1 MLVDFLLENCTVLSH
16 NKIIE
21 TLVDRISRKFGERGR
36 EEKMTRHLLTDAQMR
51 HFIVNGYVTVT
62 TALPVQFHD
71 AIYEKTVEVFD
82 KEGNPGNNLVPRI
95 PEIQKVLDDS
105 NVKGALTSLLGADYY
120 MQPHRHPHY
129 NPPGS
134 KGQHLHQDGGKRWS
148 HHTRRLLVFYYPQ
161 DTPVELGPT
170 GVVPMSHYYSTRE
183 GSAVSPEQPIVGKAG
198 TVAFANY
205 DLWHRAMPNQSDKKR
220 YMMKF
225 LYARMSEPQKPTW
238 ANKETEW
245 ANGMALGQ
253 AKHQQMFRHL
263 WHWHRGKE
271 HYNTS
276 VASNSESLSGLIS
289 SLNSTSE
296 STGLQ
301 AAYELPRFGEKV
313 GPALVQCL
321 QDESEMTRR
330 NACYALNAVGTPAVE
345 ALGKA
350 LKDAREHVRDNAAEA
365 LGDLGNKAKPAVP
378 ALVEMLTNE
387 SSSGRSHAIEA
398 LGTTSQS
405 SSLAVPGLIKAL
417 GDPDNKTRRN
427 AVFALA
433 RIGKHAAE
441 AVEGLQNVLFDSNR
455 YVRGDAVH
463 ALYRIGTPGAKAVLL
478 RYLETTRWCPLTS
491 RESTF

>member
-1 MLVDFLLENCTVLSH
+1 MAV
-16 NKIIE
+16 
-21 TLVDRISRKFGERGR
+21 
-36 EEKMTRHLLTDAQMR
+36 HLLSDAQIR

-62 TALPVQFHD
+62 TELSAQFHD
-71 AIYEKTVEVFD
+71 AIYEQTVNVFD
-82 KEGNPGNNLVPRI
+82 KEGNPGNNLLPRI
-95 PEIQKVLDDS
+95 PEIQKIFDDP
-105 NVKGALTSLLGADYY
+105 NVRGALTSLLGADYY
-120 MQPHRHPHY
+120 MQPHRHSHY

-170 GVVPMSHYYSTRE
+170 GVVPMSHYYSTHE
-183 GSAVSPEQPIVGKAG
+183 GSDISPEQPISGQAG

-225 LYARMSEPQKPTW
+225 LYARMSEPQEPTW

-245 ANGMALGQ
+245 ANGTLVGPAE
-253 AKHQQMFRHL
+253 HQEMFRHL
-263 WHWHRGKE
+263 WNWHRGIE
-271 HYNTS
+271 ENGPRETL
-276 VASNSESLSGLIS
+276 NGESLSDLIS

-301 AAYELPRFGEKV
+301 AAYELPRFGEKAV
-313 GPALVQCL
+313 PALVQCL

-330 NACYALNAVGTPAVE
+330 NACYALNAVGTPAVDALRE
-345 ALGKA
+345 ALT
-350 LKDAREHVRDNAAEA
+350 DSREYVRDNAAEA
-365 LGDLGNKAKPAVP
+365 LGDLGDKARPAVP
-378 ALVEMLTNE
+378 ALVDTLQDT
-387 SSSGRSHAIEA
+387 SGSVRSHAIEA

-405 SSLAVPGLIKAL
+405 SSLAVPGLIQAL
-417 GDPDNKTRRN
+417 EEAHDGVRRN

-433 RIGKHAAE
+433 RIGKNAAD
-441 AVEGLQNVLFDSNR
+441 AVNGLQNVLFDPNR

-463 ALYRIGTPGAKAVLL
+463 ALHRIGTPAAKAVLL

-491 RESTF
+491 RQSTF